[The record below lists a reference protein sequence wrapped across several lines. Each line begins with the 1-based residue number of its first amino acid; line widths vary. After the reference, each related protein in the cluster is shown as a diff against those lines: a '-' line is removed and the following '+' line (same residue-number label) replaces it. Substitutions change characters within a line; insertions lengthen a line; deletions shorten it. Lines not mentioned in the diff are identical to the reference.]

1 MKITAKEFQQ
11 DNLTGTQW
19 VGSVEDN
26 QDPLFEGRC
35 RIRVYGKMDQRVNI
49 EDPSSA
55 FVLPTDKLPWATQAT
70 AMTGGSDS
78 GGGSFSPP
86 KLGAVVEVTFDN
98 GNLYSPV
105 YHHSLYISDDVKS
118 EVQDSYENAHVV
130 VYDTS
135 FGQSIDSSGKVSNDR
150 EGEGIKVFFTESKGF
165 VIDYATGDGST
176 VFILKPDNAV
186 EITNPN
192 GDSVV
197 MSNDGTIKFT
207 HSGTVT
213 IDAGADVEINCV
225 NAKITASADVE
236 VSCVNAKIAADADV
250 DVSCANAKITANA
263 NVDVN
268 CANAKIT
275 ANAEAQIDS
284 PKIKLGKTAAEAV
297 IKGDTFKE
305 LYNNHI
311 HPTPVGPTEKPAVPM
326 DAALS
331 QVSSTD

>member
-1 MKITAKEFQQ
+1 
-11 DNLTGTQW
+11 
-19 VGSVEDN
+19 
-26 QDPLFEGRC
+26 
-35 RIRVYGKMDQRVNI
+35 
-49 EDPSSA
+49 
-55 FVLPTDKLPWATQAT
+55 
-70 AMTGGSDS
+70 
-78 GGGSFSPP
+78 
-86 KLGAVVEVTFDN
+86 
-98 GNLYSPV
+98 
-105 YHHSLYISDDVKS
+105 
-118 EVQDSYENAHVV
+118 
-130 VYDTS
+130 
-135 FGQSIDSSGKVSNDR
+135 
-150 EGEGIKVFFTESKGF
+150 

-236 VSCVNAKIAADADV
+236 VSCVNAKITAD
-250 DVSCANAKITANA
+250 A

>member
-1 MKITAKEFQQ
+1 
-11 DNLTGTQW
+11 
-19 VGSVEDN
+19 
-26 QDPLFEGRC
+26 
-35 RIRVYGKMDQRVNI
+35 
-49 EDPSSA
+49 
-55 FVLPTDKLPWATQAT
+55 
-70 AMTGGSDS
+70 
-78 GGGSFSPP
+78 
-86 KLGAVVEVTFDN
+86 
-98 GNLYSPV
+98 
-105 YHHSLYISDDVKS
+105 
-118 EVQDSYENAHVV
+118 
-130 VYDTS
+130 
-135 FGQSIDSSGKVSNDR
+135 
-150 EGEGIKVFFTESKGF
+150 
-165 VIDYATGDGST
+165 
-176 VFILKPDNAV
+176 
-186 EITNPN
+186 
-192 GDSVV
+192 

-213 IDAGADVEINCV
+213 IDAGAEVEINCV

-250 DVSCANAKITANA
+250 DVSCANAKITADA

>member
-19 VGSVEDN
+19 VGRVEDN

-35 RIRVYGKMDQRVNI
+35 RIRVYGKMDQRVDL

-55 FVLPTDKLPWATQAT
+55 FVLPTDKLPWATPGT
-70 AMTGGSDS
+70 VLGGGSDS

-86 KLGAVVEVTFDN
+86 KLGTIVEVTFDN

-105 YHHSLYISDDVKS
+105 YHHSLYISDDVKN
-118 EVQDSYENAHVV
+118 EVQDSYENSHVL
-130 VYDTS
+130 VYDTA
-135 FGQSIDSSGKVSNDR
+135 FGQSISSSGEVSNDR
-150 EGEGIKVFFTESKGF
+150 EGEGIKVFFTEGKGF
-165 VIDYATGDGST
+165 VIDYATGSGST
-176 VFILKPDNAV
+176 VFVLKPDNAI

-197 MSNDGTIKFT
+197 MANDGTIKFT

-213 IDAGADVEINCV
+213 IDAGADVEISCV

-236 VSCVNAKIAADADV
+236 VGCVNAKI
-250 DVSCANAKITANA
+250 TAS
-263 NVDVN
+263 
-268 CANAKIT
+268 
-275 ANAEAQIDS
+275 AEAQIDS

-311 HPTPVGPTEKPAVPM
+311 HPTPVGPTEKPVVPM